1 MTKTATQILI
11 IIYPN
16 YIDWYCF
23 KSDILGYNKPDEFI
37 QQIPI
42 NMLKQVMSNPQA
54 VVPAANNRKCYQA
67 IYLLE
72 NQKKYLIRII
82 TEEKEGQLLVIT
94 VYKTSK
100 IGKYIKEE
108 S

>member
-1 MTKTATQILI
+1 MPKYKLTEHAKEEI
-11 IIYPN
+11 IRR
-16 YIDWYCF
+16 
-23 KSDILGYNKPDEFI
+23 
-37 QQIPI
+37 QIPI

-100 IGKYIKEE
+100 IGKYIKEK